1 MQTATDNKLLCDGEA
16 SKPPACVDVTWLH
29 WLGELVAAHGAGE
42 YVVRVRVDG
51 SVTVKRPRK
60 PLEFDYRVRA

>member
-1 MQTATDNKLLCDGEA
+1 MATTDNKPLCDEPDNA
-16 SKPPACVDVTWLH
+16 PARVDPTWLH

-51 SVTVKRPRK
+51 SVTVKRPRR
-60 PLEFDYRVRA
+60 PLEFDWRVK